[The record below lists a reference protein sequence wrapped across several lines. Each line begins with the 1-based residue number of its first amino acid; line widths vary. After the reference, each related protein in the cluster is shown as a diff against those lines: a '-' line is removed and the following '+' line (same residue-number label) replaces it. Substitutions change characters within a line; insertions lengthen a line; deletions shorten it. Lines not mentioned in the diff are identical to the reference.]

1 MVALGVASGIFIVP
15 ILTFI
20 AEVDVRV
27 AIGTSLVSVIAY
39 YSGKRCTFLKQRL
52 TNVRLAIL
60 LEAAGPSRWSSRG
73 PVRTSFANWPKRTS
87 NYTAR
92 CRGRKVNCAAGEKA
106 RARISNVM
114 TSPAIPD
121 ADRIMATMTNW

>member
-1 MVALGVASGIFIVP
+1 MARWMADRAVEGSAIVSDGRQSD
-15 ILTFI
+15 T
-20 AEVDVRV
+20 
-27 AIGTSLVSVIAY
+27 
-39 YSGKRCTFLKQRL
+39 
-52 TNVRLAIL
+52 
-60 LEAAGPSRWSSRG
+60 GPSRWSSRD
-73 PVRTSFANWPKRTS
+73 PFRTSFANWPKRTS

-121 ADRIMATMTNW
+121 ADRIMATMMNW